1 MKRKICPICDL
12 PVNEVNYC
20 TNCKKVIRRPVLWNV
35 DYYLNEKRP
44 DNEYSSNVPARTSVP
59 NRTAMPNRKAAPTG
73 TAASTGTPAPGH
85 TATQNRTTSN
95 TTTSTR
101 TVTSAAP
108 GSPQQPSRPYIPAS
122 TDGQERK
129 NQGRRFQIPLAGLA
143 ALFFIIVG
151 AAPDV
156 IKKADRILD
165 SYQSYETAAPFD
177 DSGFTQLEE
186 DEVIAAGIPC
196 NGYGHFPVE
205 GKAIADAMGQY
216 VNENNYGYQLKP
228 EDFYSDNYELE
239 LEEGW
244 VSYYETIIGY
254 YLEDE
259 KTSQLSPEDEGYYYQ
274 YVEVNYDTATGELHD
289 YMSSL
294 NNEEACLSYLEH
306 FFKLTET
313 AASIPMEESSIPSIM
328 EGIQTGLEQEDTVDI
343 VQGMF
348 RITVYRDEDM
358 VRVAVSYNED
368 HAAENG
374 EV

>member
-1 MKRKICPICDL
+1 MKKKICPICDL

-20 TNCKKVIRRPVLWNV
+20 TNCKKVIRRPVLWDV

-44 DNEYSSNVPARTSVP
+44 DHENSTAIPPRTAVP
-59 NRTAMPNRKAAPTG
+59 NRTAMPSRTAAPNR
-73 TAASTGTPAPGH
+73 TAAGTGASSH
-85 TATQNRTTSN
+85 TATQNRTTNHTSG
-95 TTTSTR
+95 STR
-101 TVTSAAP
+101 TVTPAAP
-108 GSPQQPSRPYIPAS
+108 GGSQQPQRPYIPAS
-122 TDGQERK
+122 TSQERRA
-129 NQGRRFQIPLAGLA
+129 QGRRFQIPLAGLA
-143 ALFFIIVG
+143 TLFFIIVG
-151 AAPDV
+151 AAPNV

-165 SYQSYETAAPFD
+165 SFQSYETAAPFD

-196 NGYGHFPVE
+196 NGYDHFPVD

-216 VNENNYGYQLKP
+216 VNENNYGYLLKP

-294 NNEEACLSYLEH
+294 NNKEACLAYLEH

-313 AASIPMEESSIPSIM
+313 AASIPLEESSIPSIM
-328 EGIQTGLEQEDTVDI
+328 EGIRTRLDQEDTVDI

-348 RITVYRDEDM
+348 RVTVYRDEDM

-368 HAAENG
+368 QTAENG